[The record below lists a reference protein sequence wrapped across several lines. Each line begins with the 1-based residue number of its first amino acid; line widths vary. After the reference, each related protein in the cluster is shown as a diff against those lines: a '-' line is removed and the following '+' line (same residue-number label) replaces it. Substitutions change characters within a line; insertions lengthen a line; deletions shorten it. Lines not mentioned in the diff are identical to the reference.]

1 MKPLTNETLIE
12 EKIRALVKE
21 LFYLAHVDYDENMAE
36 ANMTPPDEEGVRI
49 IKGFLDSAL
58 QAKERVMVEKFKE
71 IIGEDEKSVAE
82 ETGRPFRNEHFE
94 TPIKREARNQLRA
107 ELRSKLSNLS
117 EK

>member
-1 MKPLTNETLIE
+1 MTTNETLIE

-58 QAKERVMVEKFKE
+58 QAKEDR
-71 IIGEDEKSVAE
+71 IRE
-82 ETGRPFRNEHFE
+82 ETLEEIRDILTSEGGGVDSLYKFLGFE
-94 TPIKREARNQLRA
+94 
-107 ELRSKLSNLS
+107 RSASKDKLSNLS
-117 EK
+117 K

>member
-58 QAKERVMVEKFKE
+58 QAKEGEMKEK
-71 IIGEDEKSVAE
+71 IKSKKKYWHIRFEGISDPVISAE
-82 ETGRPFRNEHFE
+82 RKKFNEE
-94 TPIKREARNQLRA
+94 VS
-107 ELRSKLSNLS
+107 ELINSVLDDLLSNLS
-117 EK
+117 K

>member
-1 MKPLTNETLIE
+1 MTTNETLIE
-12 EKIRALVKE
+12 ELIEKHISLESYEAVDGRMITMKE
-21 LFYLAHVDYDENMAE
+21 AKDDIMVVNVHELKKDL
-36 ANMTPPDEEGVRI
+36 I
-49 IKGFLDSAL
+49 SAL